1 MARGKTK
8 KVDLKEAP
16 IEVKEIKPE
25 IKIQTSFTKIYLIPA
40 LVIIFLVLF
49 AIFIPKRNA
58 NEIIEVRNLYEITE
72 KDIIMEKIS
81 AGLVS
86 VKGVKLG
93 DTLDRVKEK
102 LGNADFQR
110 SYPPNVLNWEYAS
123 SIDTLGTGI
132 LLHFENGILTRIT
145 LAEPFN
151 KYLID
156 KTKIGSTTEDLY
168 KNLGKPTDIKFITK
182 GDSMQSGKAFKKII
196 FGNFGYEFVMD
207 KDLVKFFSLILP
219 DQIKNKGL
227 VKI

>member
-132 LLHFENGILTRIT
+132 LLHFE
-145 LAEPFN
+145 
-151 KYLID
+151 
-156 KTKIGSTTEDLY
+156 
-168 KNLGKPTDIKFITK
+168 
-182 GDSMQSGKAFKKII
+182 
-196 FGNFGYEFVMD
+196 
-207 KDLVKFFSLILP
+207 
-219 DQIKNKGL
+219 
-227 VKI
+227 